1 MNRGGMGGITL
12 IFTFLIFAS
21 LYRPVHDLKYL
32 SRHKYKSAI
41 FTSVIVPNIL
51 TLYLCY
57 HYFPI
62 ISKKCWDL
70 YEIATHFT

>member
-12 IFTFLIFAS
+12 IFTFFNFCL
-21 LYRPVHDLKYL
+21 DLKYL